1 MRQLNNK
8 HFDTIEGASARQG
21 EVVSSAS
28 SPLVSQQ
35 KDENKMLTK
44 NDIGKATIWY
54 AGKQMVLSAIED
66 INKMSHDYTGPN
78 DCYTY
83 GNGFAYYWILKPV
96 KENERIT
103 FHSQSRGK
111 SLIYVNGCFVGDF
124 SKPRDWY
131 EDDKVDLESLKS
143 LIASAPEMLDMLKRV
158 ADGKESIPRKEVREL
173 ITKAQG
179 GK

>member
-8 HFDTIEGASARQG
+8 HYDTIQGASARQG

-54 AGKQMVLSAIED
+54 AGNQMVLSAIED

-103 FHSQSRGK
+103 FHSQSRGN

-143 LIASAPEMLDMLKRV
+143 LIASAPEMLEMLKRV
-158 ADGKESIPRKEVREL
+158 ADGKESIPRKKVREL